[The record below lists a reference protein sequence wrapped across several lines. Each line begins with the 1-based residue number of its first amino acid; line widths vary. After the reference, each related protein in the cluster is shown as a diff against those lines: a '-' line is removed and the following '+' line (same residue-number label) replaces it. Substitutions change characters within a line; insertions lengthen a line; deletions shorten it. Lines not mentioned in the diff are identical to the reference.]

1 MKAVR
6 ENGDVVGSQP
16 WTCAAHG
23 GAGSPLYWF
32 PRLSWCAG
40 WLSFA
45 ASVMA
50 LPLLAGEASAQAV
63 PRVLWSGAVHQD
75 ITEDTETQYNI

>member
-6 ENGDVVGSQP
+6 ENGDV
-16 WTCAAHG
+16 C
-23 GAGSPLYWF
+23 SPRRGRLPAFWF

-75 ITEDTETQYNI
+75 ITEDTETHYNI

>member
-1 MKAVR
+1 M
-6 ENGDVVGSQP
+6 DVGSP
-16 WTCAAHG
+16 RRGRLPAF
-23 GAGSPLYWF
+23 WF

-50 LPLLAGEASAQAV
+50 LPLLAGEASAQARLS
-63 PRVLWSGAVHQD
+63 PECCGAAPS
-75 ITEDTETQYNI
+75 IRTSRKIETHYNI